1 MHTLSVESSPLN
13 RVPAAGFRMK
23 AVASLLKRAF
33 DGIASTGAL
42 LTGMAL
48 TIAGGGA
55 GAQEYPAKPI
65 RIISEYGAGAGG
77 DIFFRPLAV
86 QLAAA
91 AGQQWIIENRPGAGA
106 LLAVETAMRA
116 TPDGYTL
123 LLASQNVP
131 VTRRYLSKSKPIEP
145 TVDLTPISAIWRT
158 TLVISAHP
166 SFQPKTLKE
175 MLAYAKAN
183 PGKVAYTTS
192 GIGTQAHFAGAS
204 LAVLTGTNLLHI
216 PYSNNRQVLD
226 VVTGDAPIS
235 INIVSPVLPHVR
247 SGRLR
252 PLAVAGYKRLDVLP
266 NVPAV
271 SEVIPKFEPPP
282 TWSAI
287 FGPPGLSKEVVA
299 RLNAIVAKATA
310 NPELRAKGTA
320 DGFELIGNSAADF
333 SAQLKRDIEVAGR
346 LVKAAK
352 IEPTD

>member
-1 MHTLSVESSPLN
+1 LN
-13 RVPAAGFRMK
+13 
-23 AVASLLKRAF
+23 
-33 DGIASTGAL
+33 
-42 LTGMAL
+42 
-48 TIAGGGA
+48 
-55 GAQEYPAKPI
+55 
-65 RIISEYGAGAGG
+65 
-77 DIFFRPLAV
+77 
-86 QLAAA
+86 AA

-106 LLAVETAMRA
+106 LLAVEAGMRA
-116 TPDGYTL
+116 APDGYSL

-131 VTRRYLSKSKPIEP
+131 VTRRFLSRSKPIDP
-145 TVDLTPISAIWRT
+145 NVDLTPIAAIWRT
-158 TLVISAHP
+158 TLVISSHP
-166 SFQPKTLKE
+166 SFQPRTLKE
-175 MLAYAKAN
+175 MIAYARAN

-252 PLAVAGYKRLDVLP
+252 PLAIAGYKRLEVLP
-266 NVPAV
+266 NVPTV

-287 FGPPGLSKEVVA
+287 FGPPGLPREIVA
-299 RLNAIVAKATA
+299 RLNAIIAKATA
-310 NPELRAKGTA
+310 APELRAKGTA
-320 DGFELIGNSAADF
+320 DGFELIGNTSAEF